1 LVFFF
6 FLSFLMCSHKI
17 PKFPMCSPT
26 YSQIAP
32 HFVPYALHNIVLFQ
46 QPLSLGGPILGLICF
61 YVWNKYFYNAGP
73 NLQSFTTFLWW
84 TNQKRLITPK
94 NKIKS
99 QLTNMDDTNKN
110 KVSRCHPHIGLKA
123 QDTIF

>member
-1 LVFFF
+1 MFVFVLRGRVEVFFFFFFFFF

-46 QPLSLGGPILGLICF
+46 QPLSIGGPILGLICF

-73 NLQSFTTFLWW
+73 NLQSFTTFL
-84 TNQKRLITPK
+84 
-94 NKIKS
+94 
-99 QLTNMDDTNKN
+99 
-110 KVSRCHPHIGLKA
+110 
-123 QDTIF
+123 